1 MENRENFEGDIKI
14 ESPFLK
20 KLDNYWYHYK
30 WHTIVGIVVVIILSV
45 LLFQTCSKQDYD
57 GYILYAGPYK
67 ISSSAENGNTSSYS
81 NTISALKKVCYDTN
95 NDKNVNVTLLNLY
108 ISTQEEATKLY
119 GDGVDISNSSM
130 LIDEDSDRLGQTLL
144 YGDYYVCFLSE
155 RLFLHYEELYEG
167 ALFTSVSDYLGEGDY
182 ELASEHGVY
191 LKSLDFYSLPEICN
205 LPDDTVVCLRKSSDV
220 SNFFNRRQNEKNFEI
235 SEKIFKNILNFKK

>member
-30 WHTIVGIVVVIILSV
+30 FHTIAGIVIVIILSV
-45 LLFQTCSKQDYD
+45 LLFQTCSRQDYD

-67 ISSSAENGNTSSYS
+67 ISSSAENGNTSPYS
-81 NTISALKKVCYDTN
+81 NITSALKKVCYDVN
-95 NDKNVNVTLLNLY
+95 NDNNVNVTLLNLY
-108 ISTQEEATKLY
+108 ISTQDEAEKLY
-119 GDGVDISNSSM
+119 GSGVDITNSQM
-130 LIDEDSDRLGQTLL
+130 LIDEDLDRLGQTLL

-155 RLFLHYEELYEG
+155 RLFLEYENTYEG
-167 ALFTSVSDYLGEGDY
+167 AMFTDVSDYLGDGDY

-191 LKSLDFYSLPEICN
+191 LRSLDFYSLPEICE
-205 LPDDTVVCLRKSSDV
+205 LPDDTVVCLRKNSDV
-220 SNFFNRRQNEKNFEI
+220 SNFFNKRQNVKNFSI
-235 SEKIFKNILNFKK
+235 SEKIFENILNFKK